1 MCLTFR
7 VKKYYLA
14 NKHGYC
20 RLWDGW
26 CQINGR
32 EEGNIRHP
40 NSEKL
45 SEIIPGKG
53 ASSPPPDFMK
63 IYEFFAIDTQ
73 AKIASVVLDSV
84 LDLRAT
90 PGGISL
96 VLGVRGP
103 ASAQ

>member
-1 MCLTFR
+1 MWTLGWVVSNKWEGR
-7 VKKYYLA
+7 RKYSTSKLRKA
-14 NKHGYC
+14 
-20 RLWDGW
+20 
-26 CQINGR
+26 I
-32 EEGNIRHP
+32 GNYSGQRGLEP
-40 NSEKL
+40 S
-45 SEIIPGKG
+45 
-53 ASSPPPDFMK
+53 PDFMK